1 MIQTLL
7 NPVSFGCIDSDLPN
21 HKLNHLLTNG
31 QGQIRDVATPLVG
44 VLVDIFRKECVRP
57 T

>member
-1 MIQTLL
+1 MVQTLL